1 MHGKIN
7 LGVKFYVNF
16 IKAYLGMSRIGF
28 MQIVIPHEKG
38 VSLHSENR
46 TLTITGQ
53 KGSLST
59 EIPTRLSW
67 HHLRPTDGGD
77 EFIELRPVIEDKRNA
92 SKLDNSLHGLY
103 RSLLENMIVGVS
115 EGFSR
120 KLQIFGVGYK
130 AELENNNIVLYMG
143 YSHPVKLNTPPD
155 LSISVENQNT
165 IIVSGIEKD
174 AVGQFSAKIRA
185 VRSPEPYKGKGIFYM
200 GEQFPR
206 KAGKTG
212 KK

>member
-1 MHGKIN
+1 
-7 LGVKFYVNF
+7 
-16 IKAYLGMSRIGF
+16 MSRIGF
-28 MQIVIPHEKG
+28 LQIVIPHEKG
-38 VSLHSENR
+38 VSVQFENR
-46 TLTITGQ
+46 TLTVTGQ

-59 EIPTRLSW
+59 ELPAKLDMNITRSSD
-67 HHLRPTDGGD
+67 TGK
-77 EFIELRPVIEDKRNA
+77 EIIELSPVVENKRNT

-103 RSLLENMIVGVS
+103 RSLLENMIVGAS

-130 AELENNNIVLYMG
+130 AELDGKDIILSMG
-143 YSHPVKLNTPPD
+143 YSHPVRLNTPPD
-155 LSISVENQNT
+155 LSISVESQNT
-165 IIVSGIEKD
+165 IIVSGLKKD
-174 AVGQFSAKIRA
+174 AVGEFSAKIRA
-185 VRSPEPYKGKGIFYM
+185 VRPPEPYKGKGIFYA

>member
-1 MHGKIN
+1 
-7 LGVKFYVNF
+7 
-16 IKAYLGMSRIGF
+16 MSRIGS

-38 VSLHSENR
+38 VSVHSENR
-46 TLTITGQ
+46 TLTITGP

-59 EIPTRLSW
+59 DIPTKLSW
-67 HHLRPTDGGD
+67 DHSRSLTDGD
-77 EFIELRPVIEDKRNA
+77 KEFIELSPITENKRNT
-92 SKLDNSLHGLY
+92 SKLDKSLHGLY

-120 KLQIFGVGYK
+120 KLQVFGVGYK
-130 AELENNNIVLYMG
+130 AELEGNNLVLSMG
-143 YSHPVKLNTPPD
+143 YSHPVRLTTPPD

-165 IIVSGIEKD
+165 IVVSGIKKD

-185 VRSPEPYKGKGIFYM
+185 VRSPEPYKGKGIFYA

>member
-1 MHGKIN
+1 
-7 LGVKFYVNF
+7 
-16 IKAYLGMSRIGF
+16 MSRIGF
-28 MQIVIPHEKG
+28 LQIVIPHEKG
-38 VSLHSENR
+38 VSVQFENR
-46 TLTITGQ
+46 TLTVTGQ

-59 EIPTRLSW
+59 ELPAKLDMNIIRSSDT
-67 HHLRPTDGGD
+67 GK
-77 EFIELRPVIEDKRNA
+77 EIIELSPVVENKRNT

-103 RSLLENMIVGVS
+103 RSLLENMIVGAS

-130 AELENNNIVLYMG
+130 AELDGKDIILSMG
-143 YSHPVKLNTPPD
+143 YSHPVRLNTPPD
-155 LSISVENQNT
+155 LSISVESQNT
-165 IIVSGIEKD
+165 IIVSGLKKD
-174 AVGQFSAKIRA
+174 AVGEFSAKIRA
-185 VRSPEPYKGKGIFYM
+185 VRPPEPYKGKGIFYA

>member
-1 MHGKIN
+1 
-7 LGVKFYVNF
+7 
-16 IKAYLGMSRIGF
+16 MSRIGF
-28 MQIVIPHEKG
+28 LQIVIPHEKG
-38 VSLHSENR
+38 VSVQFENR
-46 TLTITGQ
+46 TLTVTGQ

-59 EIPTRLSW
+59 ELPAKLDMNIIRSSDT
-67 HHLRPTDGGD
+67 GK
-77 EFIELRPVIEDKRNA
+77 EIIELSPVVENKRNT

-103 RSLLENMIVGVS
+103 RSLLENMIVGAS

-130 AELENNNIVLYMG
+130 AELDGKDIILSMG
-143 YSHPVKLNTPPD
+143 YSHPVRLNTPPD
-155 LSISVENQNT
+155 LSISVESQNT
-165 IIVSGIEKD
+165 IIVSGLKKD
-174 AVGQFSAKIRA
+174 AVGEFSAKIRA
-185 VRSPEPYKGKGIFYM
+185 VRPPEPYKGKGIFYI